1 MRMRIRRILW
11 RLWFPFI
18 LITLWQILLSRSTN
32 PFFPPPSTIIDSA
45 RFVVTPEWISSSV
58 RSSLTTLILGYFI
71 GSVLGIVFGAI
82 IGAHESLREIFTPI
96 TNFIRSIPSVAKIP
110 IIMAIL
116 GIGTATRICAVA
128 VAVLFP
134 VLMATMRA
142 IATTDAPLLEFS
154 QIVSYGP
161 IRTLLAVR
169 LPAATGE
176 ILAGLHAAVQV
187 AVLVMVVSEMLGSS
201 IGIGAFIIHSQS
213 SFMIADM
220 WVGILVIG
228 VIGLALNEL
237 FLIAERRIAPWYF
250 ISKEIQ

>member
-1 MRMRIRRILW
+1 MTMRMQRILW
-11 RLWFPFI
+11 RLWFPI
-18 LITLWQILLSRSTN
+18 TLIALWQILLSHSTN
-32 PFFPPPSTIIDSA
+32 PFFPPPSKILESA

-58 RSSLTTLILGYFI
+58 RSSLTTLVLGYFI
-71 GSVLGIVFGAI
+71 GSALGIVFGAI
-82 IGAHESLREIFTPI
+82 IGSNENLREIFTPI

-116 GIGTATRICAVA
+116 GIGTATRICAIA

-142 IATTDAPLLEFS
+142 IATTDVALVEFS
-154 QIVSYGP
+154 QLASYSRL
-161 IRTLLAVR
+161 RTLLTVR

-228 VIGLALNEL
+228 VIGITLNEL

-250 ISKEIQ
+250 ISKEVQ

>member
-1 MRMRIRRILW
+1 MRVLIRRILW
-11 RLWFPFI
+11 RLWFPFL
-18 LITLWQILLSRSTN
+18 LIALWQILLSRSTN
-32 PFFPPPSTIIDSA
+32 PFFPPPSVIIESA
-45 RFVVTPEWISSSV
+45 RFVVTPEWISTSV
-58 RSSLTTLILGYFI
+58 RSSLTTLASGYFI
-71 GSVLGIVFGAI
+71 GSFLGIVFGAI
-82 IGAHESLREIFTPI
+82 IGANETLREIFTPI

-110 IIMAIL
+110 VIMAIL

-142 IATTDAPLLEFS
+142 IATTETALVEYS
-154 QIVSYGP
+154 QLVGYGR

-187 AVLVMVVSEMLGSS
+187 AVIVMVVSEMLGSS

-237 FLIAERRIAPWYF
+237 FLVAERRIAPWYF
-250 ISKEIQ
+250 ISKELQ